1 MDKINKNIDESWER
15 DSITAWGYSRG
26 SQYESWE
33 IVAHKL
39 GTAGNM
45 DTYSLGRE
53 YHNLLT
59 DDWEVEVNLNCIF
72 TGINAREE
80 IYEFV
85 DL

>member
-1 MDKINKNIDESWER
+1 MNKNNNNESWER
-15 DSITAWGYSRG
+15 DSINAWGYSRG

-33 IVAHKL
+33 IVVHKL

-53 YHNLLT
+53 YHNLET
-59 DDWEVEVNLNCIF
+59 NDWEVEVNPNCIF

-85 DL
+85 GL

>member
-1 MDKINKNIDESWER
+1 MESINNNESWER
-15 DSITAWGYSRG
+15 DSINAWGYSRG

-33 IVAHKL
+33 VVAHKL

-45 DTYSLGRE
+45 DTYCLGRE
-53 YHNLLT
+53 YHNLMT

-85 DL
+85 GL

>member
-1 MDKINKNIDESWER
+1 MNEINNESWER
-15 DSITAWGYSRG
+15 DSINAWGYSRG

-59 DDWEVEVNLNCIF
+59 DDWEVEVNLNCVF

-85 DL
+85 GL

>member
-1 MDKINKNIDESWER
+1 MNEINNESWER

-33 IVAHKL
+33 IIAHKM

-45 DTYSLGRE
+45 DTYSLGRQ
-53 YHNLLT
+53 YHNLMT
-59 DDWEVEVNLNCIF
+59 NDWEVEVNLNCVF
-72 TGINAREE
+72 KGINAREE

-85 DL
+85 GS

>member
-1 MDKINKNIDESWER
+1 MNENNNNNELWVR
-15 DSITAWGYSRG
+15 DSINAWGYSRG

-33 IVAHKL
+33 IIAHKL

-45 DTYSLGRE
+45 DTYCLGRE
-53 YHNLLT
+53 YHNLMT

-85 DL
+85 GL

>member
-1 MDKINKNIDESWER
+1 MNMNNESWER
-15 DSITAWGYSRG
+15 DSINAWDYLRG

-53 YHNLLT
+53 YHNLET
-59 DDWEVEVNLNCIF
+59 DDWEVEVYPNYIV

-85 DL
+85 GL

>member
-1 MDKINKNIDESWER
+1 MNEINNESWER

-33 IVAHKL
+33 IIAHKM

-53 YHNLLT
+53 YHDLMTN
-59 DDWEVEVNLNCIF
+59 DWKVEVNLNCVF

-85 DL
+85 G

>member
-1 MDKINKNIDESWER
+1 MRKLNKNNESWER
-15 DSITAWGYSRG
+15 DSIYAWGYSRG

-33 IVAHKL
+33 VVIHKV

-53 YHNLLT
+53 YHNLESN
-59 DDWEVEVNLNCIF
+59 DDWEVEVNPNYII
-72 TGINAREE
+72 TGINAREQ
-80 IYEFV
+80 IYKST

>member
-1 MDKINKNIDESWER
+1 MNENNNESWER
-15 DSITAWGYSRG
+15 DSINAWGYSRG

-33 IVAHKL
+33 IIVHKL

-53 YHNLLT
+53 YHNLMTET

-85 DL
+85 GL

>member
-1 MDKINKNIDESWER
+1 MKMKNNKNESWER
-15 DSITAWGYSRG
+15 DSINAWGYSRG

-33 IVAHKL
+33 IIAHKK

-53 YHNLLT
+53 YHNLSND
-59 DDWEVEVNLNCIF
+59 DDWEVEVNENYIF

-85 DL
+85 GS